1 MPSYDLACEGCGTEF
16 EVFRTR
22 FLRDEDR
29 ECPDCG
35 AMGARQLMRAG
46 FVSGVAPA
54 PQAAAG
60 GAGGCCGGSCGC
72 GG

>member
-1 MPSYDLACEGCGTEF
+1 MPSYDLACDACGAEF

-35 AMGARQLMRAG
+35 AMRARQVLRAG
-46 FVSGVAPA
+46 FVSGVMSA

-60 GAGGCCGGSCGC
+60 GGCCGGACGC